1 MERGSEGEN
10 GLQMLSRSEG
20 EGGNE
25 AAEGEETDLL
35 TVNERPS
42 FLSFLS
48 FRAHQRH
55 ALLALWREKWFQ
67 LNSASIYLLL
77 ARTRTLVCTRS
88 HWYGTWMLM
97 HILYTGWICFD
108 FWLLWFLRRLDQVT
122 AQTTCQASVCVCVS
136 VWGSVC
142 RSVMMDPQ
150 PVVGIAQFQLL
161 LLALCSTGLIFPP
174 PVSCLTPAFHYYLAP
189 AQEGLRYCS

>member
-48 FRAHQRH
+48 GRAHQRH
-55 ALLALWREKWFQ
+55 ALLALWREKWFPR
-67 LNSASIYLLL
+67 NSASIYLLL
-77 ARTRTLVCTRS
+77 TRTCTLVCTRS
-88 HWYGTWMLM
+88 HLYGTCTLM

-108 FWLLWFLRRLDQVT
+108 F
-122 AQTTCQASVCVCVS
+122 
-136 VWGSVC
+136 
-142 RSVMMDPQ
+142 
-150 PVVGIAQFQLL
+150 
-161 LLALCSTGLIFPP
+161 
-174 PVSCLTPAFHYYLAP
+174 
-189 AQEGLRYCS
+189 